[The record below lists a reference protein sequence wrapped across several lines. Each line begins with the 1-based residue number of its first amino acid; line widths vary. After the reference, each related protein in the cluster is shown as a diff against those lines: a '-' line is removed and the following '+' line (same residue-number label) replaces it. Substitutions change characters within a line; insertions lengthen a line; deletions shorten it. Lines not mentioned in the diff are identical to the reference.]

1 MPYID
6 ESGYHYPTYT
16 DVLTA
21 IVEDMQRIYGAGIY
35 LGMDSPE
42 YQMLAQIAQYVYD
55 TYQACQIAYNS
66 HSPASAVGTALD
78 YIVAV
83 NGIARKQ
90 STRSYA
96 SVVLTGAV
104 GTVITGGIVADE
116 SGHLWDIPSPV
127 TIDDISGTTVT
138 ATCREA
144 GVIVA
149 AAGAIH
155 KIMTP
160 TDGWIGVNNPQ
171 PATTGM
177 AAETDAELRVR
188 QMRSVAQAS
197 QGVVAGL
204 EGALLA
210 VDNVTRCRVWENS
223 TGTID
228 SNGIS
233 AHSICA
239 VVEGGDS
246 DDIGQ
251 AILLHK
257 SCGCGT
263 YGSQSVTVTDSDDQ
277 QYTINFDRAVQ
288 KEIDVSIALTRRTGY
303 KNSTESVITAAV
315 VDYINTY
322 GIGADFQTS
331 MLWYIAQQVNAQTQV
346 PTYIVTSIGA
356 CLHGG
361 TPAASDV
368 SIPYNGV
375 AHGSVGNVT
384 ITVT

>member
-1 MPYID
+1 M
-6 ESGYHYPTYT
+6 
-16 DVLTA
+16 
-21 IVEDMQRIYGAGIY
+21 
-35 LGMDSPE
+35 
-42 YQMLAQIAQYVYD
+42 
-55 TYQACQIAYNS
+55 
-66 HSPASAVGTALD
+66 
-78 YIVAV
+78 
-83 NGIARKQ
+83 
-90 STRSYA
+90 
-96 SVVLTGAV
+96 
-104 GTVITGGIVADE
+104 
-116 SGHLWDIPSPV
+116 
-127 TIDDISGTTVT
+127 
-138 ATCREA
+138 
-144 GVIVA
+144 
-149 AAGAIH
+149 
-155 KIMTP
+155 
-160 TDGWIGVNNPQ
+160 
-171 PATTGM
+171 
-177 AAETDAELRVR
+177 
-188 QMRSVAQAS
+188 
-197 QGVVAGL
+197 